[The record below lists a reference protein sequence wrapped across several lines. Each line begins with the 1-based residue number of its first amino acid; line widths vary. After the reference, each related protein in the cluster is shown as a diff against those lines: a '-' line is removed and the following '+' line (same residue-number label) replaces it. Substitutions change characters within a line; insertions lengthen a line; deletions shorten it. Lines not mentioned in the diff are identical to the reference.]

1 MSRAAP
7 PSTGLLRVAPWLV
20 FGAALALSAWRAPAL
35 LGEPRFWAEEATDFY
50 AAAHWQPWWRSLFFV
65 PPHTVGYLLLSAS
78 APATVAAKWLPLE
91 WGPFVTTWAAA
102 AILAVALAIVCFGR
116 SLFWDSP
123 LRRAVACAVI
133 LLAPTSL
140 GEVWLTSTNSQ
151 VYCGVVA
158 LCLLCEDL
166 RGASRRRIALY
177 CALLLLCGLSGV
189 YSALLV
195 FAFAWKVWLERSPGS
210 RALLGVNVAAATL
223 QALVFGSLWGETT
236 LHASRFHQLDWVRSA
251 IHMFYQ
257 QFLIPLGL
265 RPLVRAFGDPVT
277 VLSSLAQNP
286 RAPVV
291 VAVAVLGLLG
301 AVLVVLLLVDRE
313 LRSPRNLL
321 VLALPSLALFTTV
334 SAKHGRVS
342 GRYAVLSGITLLLLL
357 LAHARF
363 SPGERRW
370 RSVLAACLLAW
381 SLAVGASGFRD
392 DDAFRCPGGC
402 PRWREEVAHW
412 CRDPSYAP
420 QVWPV
425 RLPLE
430 GPQWRVKLPPSLT
443 SRACPATRRDRPAA
457 GR

>member
-7 PSTGLLRVAPWLV
+7 PPTGLSRVAPWLV
-20 FGAALALSAWRAPAL
+20 FGAALALSAWRAPQL

-50 AAAHWQPWWRSLFFV
+50 AAAHWLPWLQSLFFV

-78 APATVAAKWLPLE
+78 VPATIAALLPVA

-102 AILAVALAIVCFGR
+102 AILAVALALVCFGR
-116 SLFWDSP
+116 SLFWDTP
-123 LRRAVACAVI
+123 LRRALACAVI

-140 GEVWLTSTNSQ
+140 GEVWLNSTNSQ

-166 RGASRRRIALY
+166 RGASRRRIVLY
-177 CALLLLCGLSGV
+177 AALLLGCGLSGV

-210 RALLGVNVAAATL
+210 RVLLGVNVATAAV
-223 QALVFGSLWGETT
+223 QAAVFASLWSETA
-236 LHASRFHQLDWVRSA
+236 LQASRFRQLDWVRSA
-251 IHMFYQ
+251 THMFYQ
-257 QFLIPLGL
+257 QFLVPLGL
-265 RPLVRAFGDPVT
+265 RPLVRALGDPLA
-277 VLSSLAQNP
+277 VLGTLAQNP
-286 RAPVV
+286 RAPLI
-291 VAVAVLGLLG
+291 VALAVLGLLG
-301 AVLVVLLLVDRE
+301 AVLVVALLVDRE

-321 VLALPSLALFTTV
+321 VIALPSLALFTTV

-363 SPGERRW
+363 SPGGSRW
-370 RSVLAACLLAW
+370 RSVLASGLLAW
-381 SLAVGASGFRD
+381 SLAVGAFGFRD

-402 PRWREEVAHW
+402 PRWDDEVAHW
-412 CRDPSYAP
+412 CGDPSYAP

-430 GPQWRVKLPPSLT
+430 GPQWRVNLPPPLP